1 MISHSIYFLGRG
13 ADESQKG
20 HGECSPL
27 ILSEEPPLI
36 VDPLLKSP
44 HHLNSRQPIV
54 DVEVKACFLT
64 QQGVELRMK
73 HAMVRLDQRMTNTFE
88 IFLNL

>member
-1 MISHSIYFLGRG
+1 MQSSDFVGG
-13 ADESQKG
+13 A
-20 HGECSPL
+20 
-27 ILSEEPPLI
+27 PLI

-44 HHLNSRQPIV
+44 HQLNSRQPIV

-73 HAMVRLDQRMTNTFE
+73 HAMVRTDQRMTKRF
-88 IFLNL
+88 